1 MRSFL
6 NGTRADDILDQ
17 CLLNESTTE
26 EGSMETLSSSNDV
39 GVSDM
44 HVSLNGADDLI
55 DGAVDVPLDQA
66 LSFEAFAT
74 GSAYFYEGM

>member
-1 MRSFL
+1 
-6 NGTRADDILDQ
+6 
-17 CLLNESTTE
+17 
-26 EGSMETLSSSNDV
+26 
-39 GVSDM
+39 M

-74 GSAYFYEGM
+74 GRAYVNEEM